1 MCPGTEILVKEKWY
15 LSRQVNLTWSDR
27 CHFFGKTDESRQGQV
42 VGVRVGLL
50 QKAWKI

>member
-1 MCPGTEILVKEKWY
+1 MISIENTKFMGAA
-15 LSRQVNLTWSDR
+15 
-27 CHFFGKTDESRQGQV
+27 DESRQGQV